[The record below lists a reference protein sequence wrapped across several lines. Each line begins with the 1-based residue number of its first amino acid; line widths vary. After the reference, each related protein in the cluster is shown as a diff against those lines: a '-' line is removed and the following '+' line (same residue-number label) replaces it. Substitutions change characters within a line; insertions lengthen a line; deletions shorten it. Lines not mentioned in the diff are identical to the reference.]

1 MTGNWLLLA
10 GLGASFLAI
19 AAAFVALLGWR
30 SDRLSIERRTRPG
43 TAAPEGALAAPSRRL
58 SALVERGL
66 TRIGRIK
73 QLTARLD
80 LAGLTIS
87 AGDFVLLV
95 MSATLAAGAIGL
107 VLIGPLVAVLL
118 ALVVPIVASSF
129 LMTRVSRRRSAFEDQ
144 LEDSLQLLSG
154 SLRAGHSLLR
164 AFDAAARESE
174 KPTSDEFGRVI
185 NETRVGRPL
194 GDSLDETAQRMAS
207 KDFSWIA
214 QAIAIHREVGGDLA
228 EVLDIVGQTIRER
241 NQIRRQVKTL
251 SAEGRMSGIVLI
263 VLPFG
268 VAGFLML
275 VNPGYL
281 STLTAS
287 LLGWIMIAAAAVMIT
302 IGALWIRKIVT
313 FTF

>member
-1 MTGNWLLLA
+1 MTGNWWLLGGLA
-10 GLGASFLAI
+10 ASFLAL

-30 SDRLSIERRTRPG
+30 SNRLSIDRRTRPG

-58 SALVERGL
+58 SALFERGL
-66 TRIGRIK
+66 TKIGRIRN
-73 QLTARLD
+73 LTVALD
-80 LAGLTIS
+80 LAGLTMS
-87 AGDFVLLV
+87 PGDFTLLV
-95 MSATLAAGAIGL
+95 LSATLAAGAAGL
-107 VLIGPLVAVLL
+107 VLAGPIMAILL
-118 ALVVPIVASSF
+118 ALLAPAGATIF
-129 LMTRVSRRRSAFEDQ
+129 LKLRASRRRAAFEDQ
-144 LEDSLQLLSG
+144 LEESLQLLSG

-164 AFDAAARESE
+164 ALDAAAQESE

-241 NQIRRQVKTL
+241 NQIRRLVKSL

-263 VLPFG
+263 LLPFG

-275 VNPGYL
+275 ANPGYL
-281 STLTAS
+281 STLTDS
-287 LLGWIMIAAAAVMIT
+287 LVGWCMIAAAGVMIT
-302 IGALWIRKIVT
+302 IGGLWLRKIVT